1 MYMRANDF
9 ETKCPHQTK
18 NGTRRRER
26 WGGAPKDD
34 EMMLSYDEIMKK
46 CS

>member
-1 MYMRANDF
+1 VSPPN
-9 ETKCPHQTK
+9 KK
-18 NGTRRRER
+18 WRRRER